1 MTLPPLLRDG
11 LRPLL
16 RRRGIT
22 AIIVITLA
30 LGVGVNVGIFSI
42 FQQVLL
48 QKLPVPN
55 PDQLYALSSPGPK
68 QGMNSTSGTGGSEM
82 TFSHS
87 MWRDLSRIEAPHDG
101 LAGFRSFGANL
112 AFAGTTVNGSGAFVT
127 ANYFDVLGIAPS
139 AGRLFRS
146 GEFANPGEGDGVVL
160 SHAYWQRDFGADP
173 DVVGQSMIVNG
184 KPFSIIG
191 VAPRRFV
198 GLNRFNPV
206 DVFVPVPRVA
216 DMAEIGWE
224 LEPRN
229 NYWMYVFTRISG
241 GVGAERV
248 RSILEPGYR
257 QFLRELD
264 APLLED
270 VSDETRQRFLAKPLE
285 LVSIAR
291 GQARTLEVARAP
303 LILLLAVTGVV
314 LLVACVNIANLLL
327 ALALSDRGET
337 AVRMALGA
345 GRRQVMARQAVQ
357 LGTLGL
363 VGALASLPVGLAT
376 LHIVLGLLPENGPA
390 PVSASMDW
398 KILASALGIA
408 ALAVVLAGLAP
419 MIQAFGNRPI
429 AAIREQA
436 GRSGA
441 SRFSSRMR
449 SVLVTGQIALALA
462 LLTVSG
468 LFIQS
473 MVKVSRVDLGM
484 NIEQVVQF
492 SISPAQNG
500 YPAEQ
505 SQALFRNLQARLSA
519 LPEVESAS
527 VSMVPLLSDSNWD
540 NSVTVEGFDASPDT
554 DTSASFNT
562 VGEDYFATLEIPLL
576 AGRHFDASDSEGRP
590 KVAIVNR
597 AFAEKFEMG
606 DDVVGRRMARSTGS
620 GVELDIEIVGLIA
633 DARYSTIKDEPPSQF
648 YLPMWQFPSFGTA
661 TFYVRSALDP
671 EALMPR
677 LRDVVAEFD
686 PNLPIEGLAT
696 LKRFSQQTIVLD
708 RLMGTL
714 AGLFASLAT
723 VLAAVGLFGVLS
735 FTTAQRSTE
744 LGLRG
749 ALGASPDGLKR
760 MVLSHALRLG
770 AIGAVIGLI
779 LAVLIGRAA
788 AGLLYGISPWNL
800 EIMLLAGAV
809 LLAVIIVSGW
819 LPARR
824 AASVQPVQA
833 LRYE

>member
-16 RRRGIT
+16 RRRAIT

-55 PDQLYALSSPGPK
+55 PEQLYALSSPGPK
-68 QGMNSTSGTGGSEM
+68 QGMNSNSGTGGTEM
-82 TFSHS
+82 VFSHS
-87 MWRDLSRIEAPHDG
+87 MWRDLAKIDAPHDG
-101 LAGFRSFGANL
+101 LAGFRGFGANL
-112 AFAGTTVNGSGAFVT
+112 AFDGSTVNGSGVFVS
-127 ANYFDVLGIAPS
+127 ANYFDVLGLTPA

-146 GEFANPGEGDGVVL
+146 NEFGNPGEGEGVVL

-173 DVVGQSMIVNG
+173 AVIGQTMIVNG
-184 KPFSIIG
+184 KTFRIVG
-191 VAPRRFV
+191 VAPRGFV
-198 GLNRFNPV
+198 GVNRFEPV
-206 DVFVPVPRVA
+206 DVFVPLPRVS
-216 DMAEIGWE
+216 DMAEIGWD

-229 NYWMYVFTRISG
+229 NYWMYVFTRIADPA
-241 GVGAERV
+241 GAGRV
-248 RSILEPGYR
+248 RSILEPAYR

-264 APLLED
+264 APLLSE
-270 VSDETRQRFLAKPLE
+270 VSDEYRQRFLAKPLE
-285 LVSIAR
+285 FVSIAR
-291 GQARTLEVARAP
+291 GQANTLEVARAP
-303 LILLLAVTGVV
+303 LTLMLAVTGVV

-345 GRRQVMARQAVQ
+345 GRRQVLARQAIQ
-357 LGTLGL
+357 LTVFGL
-363 VGALASLPVGLAT
+363 AGALASLPVGLAT
-376 LHIVLGLLPENGPA
+376 LHAVLGLLPDDGPS

-398 KILASALGIA
+398 QILLSALGIA
-408 ALAVVLAGLAP
+408 TLAVVLAGLVP
-419 MIQAFGNRPI
+419 MIQAFGSRPI
-429 AAIREQA
+429 AAIREQS

-441 SRFSSRMR
+441 SRFSSRVR
-449 SVLVTGQIALALA
+449 AVLVTGQIALALA

-473 MVKVSRVDLGM
+473 LVNVSRVNLGM

-492 SISPAQNG
+492 QISPAQNG

-505 SQALFRNLQARLSA
+505 SQTLFRNLEARLAA
-519 LPEVESAS
+519 LPEVVSAS

-540 NSVTVEGFDASPDT
+540 NSVAVEGFDASPDT

-562 VGEDYFATLEIPLL
+562 VGEAFFDTLEIPLL
-576 AGRHFDASDSEGRP
+576 AGRRFLPSDSEGRP

-597 AFAEKFEMG
+597 AFADKFDMG
-606 DDVVGRRMARSTGS
+606 DDVVGKRMARRSGS
-620 GVELDIEIVGLIA
+620 DVELDIEIVGLIA
-633 DARYSTIKDEPPSQF
+633 DARYSTIKDEPPPQF

-661 TFYVRSALDP
+661 TFYVRSTLAP

-686 PNLPIEGLAT
+686 ANLPIEGLAT

-714 AGLFASLAT
+714 AGLFAGLAT

-735 FTTAQRSTE
+735 FTTAQRSSE

-760 MVLSHALRLG
+760 MVLGHALRLG
-770 AIGAVIGLI
+770 AIGGAIGLV
-779 LAVLIGRAA
+779 LALLIGRAA
-788 AGLLYGISPWNL
+788 ASLLYGISPWNL
-800 EIMLLAGAV
+800 EIMLLATAV
-809 LLAVIIVSGW
+809 LLAVIVVSGW

-824 AASVQPVQA
+824 AALVQPVQA

>member
-1 MTLPPLLRDG
+1 MSVPPLLRDG

-68 QGMNSTSGTGGSEM
+68 QGMNSNSGTGGSEM
-82 TFSHS
+82 VFSHS
-87 MWRDLSRIEAPHDG
+87 MWRDLSAIEAPHEG
-101 LAGFRSFGANL
+101 IAGFRNFGANL
-112 AFAGTTVNGSGAFVT
+112 AFDGATVNGAGGFVT
-127 ANYFDVLGIAPS
+127 SNYFDVLGLAPV

-160 SHAYWQRDFGADP
+160 SHAYWQRDFGSDP
-173 DVVGQSMIVNG
+173 DAVGRSMIVNG
-184 KPFSIIG
+184 KPFRIVG
-191 VAPRRFV
+191 VAPRSFV
-198 GLNRFNPV
+198 GLNRFSPV
-206 DVFVPVPRVA
+206 DVFVPLPHVA

-229 NYWMYVFTRISG
+229 NYWMYAFTRIPEA
-241 GVGAERV
+241 VGAERV
-248 RSILEPGYR
+248 RSILEPAYR
-257 QFLRELD
+257 RVLRELD

-270 VSDETRQRFLAKPLE
+270 VSDETRQRFVAKPLE
-285 LVSIAR
+285 LIAIAR

-303 LILLLAVTGVV
+303 LNLMLAVTGVV

-357 LGTLGL
+357 LGFLGL

-376 LHIVLGLLPENGPA
+376 LHVVLGLLPENGPA
-390 PVSASMDW
+390 PVTATMDW
-398 KILASALGIA
+398 KIAS
-408 ALAVVLAGLAP
+408 LAVVLAGLVP
-419 MIQAFGNRPI
+419 MIQAFGSRPI

-449 SVLVTGQIALALA
+449 SALVTGQMALALA
-462 LLTVSG
+462 LLTISG

-473 MVKVSRVDLGM
+473 MVNIARVDLGM
-484 NIEQVVQF
+484 NIEQIVQF

-500 YPAEQ
+500 YPTEQ
-505 SQALFRNLQARLSA
+505 SQELFRNLRARLAA

-527 VSMVPLLSDSNWD
+527 VSLVPLLSDSNWD
-540 NSVTVEGFDASPDT
+540 NSVTVEGFDASSDT
-554 DTSASFNT
+554 NTAASFNT
-562 VGEDYFATLEIPLL
+562 VGEGYFDTLEIPLL
-576 AGRHFDASDSEGRP
+576 AGRRFASSDSEGRP
-590 KVAIVNR
+590 NVAIVNR
-597 AFAEKFEMG
+597 AFADKFEMG
-606 DDVVGRRMARSTGS
+606 DEVVGKRMARSTGS

-633 DARYSTIKDEPPSQF
+633 DARYATIKDEPPPQF

-661 TFYVRSALDP
+661 TFYVRSSLNPA
-671 EALMPR
+671 ALMPR

-696 LKRFSQQTIVLD
+696 LERFSQQTIVLD

-714 AGLFASLAT
+714 AGLFAGLAT

-735 FTTAQRSTE
+735 FTTAQRSSE

-760 MVLSHALRLG
+760 MVLAHALRLG
-770 AIGAVIGLI
+770 AIGGVIGLA
-779 LAVLIGRAA
+779 LALLIGRAA
-788 AGLLYGISPWNL
+788 AGLLYGISPWNV
-800 EIMLLAGAV
+800 EVMLSAAAV
-809 LLAVIIVSGW
+809 LLAVIIVAGW

>member
-1 MTLPPLLRDG
+1 MILPPLLRDG

-16 RRRGIT
+16 RRRGVS

-30 LGVGVNVGIFSI
+30 LGVGVNVGTFSI

-48 QKLPVPN
+48 QQLPVPD
-55 PDQLYALSSPGPK
+55 PEQLYALSSPGPK
-68 QGMNSTSGTGGSEM
+68 QGMNSNSGTGGVEM

-87 MWRDLSRIEAPHDG
+87 MWRDLNAIEAPHDG
-101 LAGFRSFGANL
+101 LAGFRNFGANL
-112 AFAGTTVNGSGAFVT
+112 AFDDTTVNGSGAFVT
-127 ANYFDVLGIAPS
+127 ANYFDVLGVAP
-139 AGRLFRS
+139 AHGRLFRT
-146 GEFANPGEGDGVVL
+146 GEFANPGEGDGVIL

-173 DVVGQSMIVNG
+173 GVVGRSMIVNG
-184 KPFSIIG
+184 KTFRIIG
-191 VAPRRFV
+191 VGPPGFV
-198 GLNRFNPV
+198 GLNRFSPV

-216 DMAEIGWE
+216 DMAEIGWD
-224 LEPRN
+224 LESRN
-229 NYWMYVFTRISG
+229 NYWMYMFTRISARN
-241 GVGAERV
+241 GVERV

-257 QFLRELD
+257 QVLRELD
-264 APLLED
+264 APLLSE

-285 LVSIAR
+285 FVSVAR

-303 LILLLAVTGVV
+303 LTLMLAVTGVV

-345 GRRQVMARQAVQ
+345 GRRQVMAREAIQ
-357 LGTLGL
+357 LAALGL
-363 VGALASLPVGLAT
+363 TGAVASLPVGLAT
-376 LHIVLGLLPENGPA
+376 LYVVVGLLPENGPA
-390 PVSASMDW
+390 PVTASMDW
-398 KILASALGIA
+398 KLLLSALGIA
-408 ALAVVLAGLAP
+408 GLAVALGGLAP
-419 MIQAFGNRPI
+419 MIQAFGSRPI

-473 MVKVSRVDLGM
+473 MVKIARVDLGM

-492 SISPAQNG
+492 SISPVRNG
-500 YPAEQ
+500 YPAAR
-505 SQALFRNLQARLSA
+505 SQALFRNLHARLSG

-554 DTSASFNT
+554 NTSASFNT
-562 VGEDYFATLEIPLL
+562 VGEGYFDTLEIPLL
-576 AGRHFDASDSEGRP
+576 AGRRFTSADSEDRP
-590 KVAIVNR
+590 EVAIVNR
-597 AFAEKFEMG
+597 AFADKFEMG
-606 DDVVGRRMARSTGS
+606 DEVVGKRMARSTGS

-633 DARYSTIKDEPPSQF
+633 DARYSTIKDEPPPQF

-661 TFYVRSALDP
+661 TFYVRSTLDP
-671 EALMPR
+671 AALMPR

-696 LKRFSQQTIVLD
+696 LERFSRQTIVLD
-708 RLMGTL
+708 RLMGML
-714 AGLFASLAT
+714 AGLFAGLAT
-723 VLAAVGLFGVLS
+723 LLAAVGLFGVLS
-735 FTTAQRSTE
+735 FTTAQRSSE

-760 MVLSHALRLG
+760 MVLTHALRLG
-770 AIGAVIGLI
+770 VIGGVIGLA
-779 LAVLIGRAA
+779 LALLIGRAA

-800 EIMLLAGAV
+800 EVMLSATAV
-809 LLAVIIVSGW
+809 LLAVIMIAGW

-824 AASVQPVQA
+824 AAAVQPVQA